1 MINIVIATGI
11 GFMIGILAGICL
23 MAIIITGREDWI
35 WLN

>member
-23 MAIIITGREDWI
+23 MAIIITGRED
-35 WLN
+35 